1 MMTPRGA
8 LWPWWRRCGV
18 VLGKEVKDHLR
29 DSRSLVLA
37 LLYPLLGPLALGL
50 LLQVAADARHVDPGA
65 PALTV
70 AARGL
75 DHAPELAAFL
85 AGHNVTLNAMGEAA
99 AGGGGGA
106 EAGPVTLEIPAAAAA
121 GAPFTV
127 RLLFDAN
134 STTET
139 ATARRL
145 ADLITGY
152 SRQLG
157 QRLLTARGLDPGL
170 IQPVTV
176 ERIHTGRRLDMAL
189 LLYSLISPLL
199 VFMIFLGA
207 VPLVLDSTI
216 GERERG
222 TLEPLLTTPIR
233 RWEVLLGK
241 AGAAFLF
248 TLVTVLLNLSA
259 FRLVLSLL
267 AAGAPGGQPPPDSA
281 VFGLILVMALP
292 VMALAV
298 TLQLAIAALAR
309 TLKEAQIYLGLLPLV
324 PALPGIASAM
334 TPLVPQLWT
343 SGVPV
348 FGQML
353 VFNRLI
359 AGAPVE
365 PAQALLSAV
374 TTLLTAVLIFWWATR
389 LYEQDR
395 TVVAGG

>member
-1 MMTPRGA
+1 
-8 LWPWWRRCGV
+8 
-18 VLGKEVKDHLR
+18 
-29 DSRSLVLA
+29 
-37 LLYPLLGPLALGL
+37 
-50 LLQVAADARHVDPGA
+50 
-65 PALTV
+65 
-70 AARGL
+70 
-75 DHAPELAAFL
+75 
-85 AGHNVTLNAMGEAA
+85 
-99 AGGGGGA
+99 
-106 EAGPVTLEIPAAAAA
+106 
-121 GAPFTV
+121 
-127 RLLFDAN
+127 
-134 STTET
+134 
-139 ATARRL
+139 
-145 ADLITGY
+145 
-152 SRQLG
+152 
-157 QRLLTARGLDPGL
+157 
-170 IQPVTV
+170 
-176 ERIHTGRRLDMAL
+176 
-189 LLYSLISPLL
+189 
-199 VFMIFLGA
+199 
-207 VPLVLDSTI
+207 
-216 GERERG
+216 
-222 TLEPLLTTPIR
+222 
-233 RWEVLLGK
+233 LGK